1 MKTLGYLGLGVMG
14 YGMTGNL
21 IDKSGCD
28 IYGYDPVPALRE
40 RFAARGGK
48 VLDDAKTLYKTC
60 DIIFMCLPTNAIVK
74 ATITEIMETARP
86 GTTIVDMGSTSPY
99 VIQELHAAGRT
110 IIFVTHNPE
119 TAQYSS
125 RNIVLRDGQVKDDKP
140 NRNILN
146 AAETLAALPK
156 QEDD

>member
-74 ATITEIMETARP
+74 ATKVDGIYDKDPAKYPDAVKFSTITFDETLNRHIGVMDATAFALLRDNKVP
-86 GTTIVDMGSTSPY
+86 IIVCRMLGGDILKAVKGESVGTIVTG
-99 VIQELHAAGRT
+99 
-110 IIFVTHNPE
+110 
-119 TAQYSS
+119 
-125 RNIVLRDGQVKDDKP
+125 
-140 NRNILN
+140 
-146 AAETLAALPK
+146 
-156 QEDD
+156 

>member
-86 GTTIVDMGSTSPY
+86 GTTIVDMGSTSPWS
-99 VIQELHAAGRT
+99 AAAR
-110 IIFVTHNPE
+110 PAP
-119 TAQYSS
+119 TAAPWSS
-125 RNIVLRDGQVKDDKP
+125 C
-140 NRNILN
+140 
-146 AAETLAALPK
+146 AAARKRSLTRSGPTC
-156 QEDD
+156 

>member
-1 MKTLGYLGLGVMG
+1 MGMKTLGYLGLGVMG

-99 VIQELHAAGRT
+99 VIQELHAR
-110 IIFVTHNPE
+110 
-119 TAQYSS
+119 
-125 RNIVLRDGQVKDDKP
+125 RW
-140 NRNILN
+140 
-146 AAETLAALPK
+146 
-156 QEDD
+156 

>member
-99 VIQELHAAGRT
+99 VIQELHCGGGEGLLSAGLPGQR
-110 IIFVTHNPE
+110 
-119 TAQYSS
+119 
-125 RNIVLRDGQVKDDKP
+125 RRDRRQRRHPGHHV
-140 NRNILN
+140 RRRERGL
-146 AAETLAALPK
+146 
-156 QEDD
+156 

>member
-60 DIIFMCLPTNAIVK
+60 DIIFMCLPTNAIGQ
-74 ATITEIMETARP
+74 AH
-86 GTTIVDMGSTSPY
+86 DCLLYTSPSPRDR
-99 VIQELHAAGRT
+99 QKSRM
-110 IIFVTHNPE
+110 P
-119 TAQYSS
+119 SS
-125 RNIVLRDGQVKDDKP
+125 
-140 NRNILN
+140 
-146 AAETLAALPK
+146 A
-156 QEDD
+156 

>member
-86 GTTIVDMGSTSPY
+86 GTLNKSPSTSTRVLSPRPWRRASVRPVACRWNSMAPTSAIVCWKIRSTPY
-99 VIQELHAAGRT
+99 PAAT
-110 IIFVTHNPE
+110 CW
-119 TAQYSS
+119 SM
-125 RNIVLRDGQVKDDKP
+125 
-140 NRNILN
+140 IL
-146 AAETLAALPK
+146 T
-156 QEDD
+156 

>member
-1 MKTLGYLGLGVMG
+1 MG

-60 DIIFMCLPTNAIVK
+60 DIIFMCLPTMYDGYIA
-74 ATITEIMETARP
+74 ERGET
-86 GTTIVDMGSTSPY
+86 TV
-99 VIQELHAAGRT
+99 ELRVQAA
-110 IIFVTHNPE
+110 
-119 TAQYSS
+119 S
-125 RNIVLRDGQVKDDKP
+125 
-140 NRNILN
+140 
-146 AAETLAALPK
+146 
-156 QEDD
+156 

>member
-1 MKTLGYLGLGVMG
+1 MGMKTLGYLGLGVMG

-86 GTTIVDMGSTSPY
+86 GTTIVDMGSTPRRWRRASICWTPRS
-99 VIQELHAAGRT
+99 AAAR
-110 IIFVTHNPE
+110 PAP
-119 TAQYSS
+119 TAAPWSS
-125 RNIVLRDGQVKDDKP
+125 C
-140 NRNILN
+140 
-146 AAETLAALPK
+146 AAARKRSLTRSGPTC
-156 QEDD
+156 

>member
-48 VLDDAKTLYKTC
+48 VLDDAKTPVSYTHLT
-60 DIIFMCLPTNAIVK
+60 LPT
-74 ATITEIMETARP
+74 
-86 GTTIVDMGSTSPY
+86 
-99 VIQELHAAGRT
+99 
-110 IIFVTHNPE
+110 
-119 TAQYSS
+119 
-125 RNIVLRDGQVKDDKP
+125 
-140 NRNILN
+140 IL
-146 AAETLAALPK
+146 LV
-156 QEDD
+156 

>member
-1 MKTLGYLGLGVMG
+1 MGMKTLGYLGLGVMG

-99 VIQELHAAGRT
+99 VIQELHAAAVEKGFYLLDSPVSGGGDGPHR
-110 IIFVTHNPE
+110 
-119 TAQYSS
+119 
-125 RNIVLRDGQVKDDKP
+125 RRRDRRQRRHPGHHV
-140 NRNILN
+140 RRRERGL
-146 AAETLAALPK
+146 
-156 QEDD
+156 